1 MNYINMI
8 LNRAL
13 IFCFFA
19 FIFWSCQT
27 DMELEIEL
35 PEPKK
40 KLVLNST
47 FTSFTPPYVKPLQV
61 RLWNSWP
68 VLDTSQAKQI
78 TDAKILWYENDQLLD
93 SLYFDDTLNAYTLR
107 EFYFPVEGA
116 NYSIEILKDG
126 YKNISAQNFIP
137 PGVPIQD
144 YKLVS
149 FAGLN
154 NDNLA
159 YSSVS
164 ITFNDPEHTENYY
177 EIIVTDVSNEKN
189 KYRLWTN
196 EKIITE
202 EPWYPSVLSFD
213 SKLPQRLLFNDK
225 QINGTEKQIVFYFTP
240 EQVIDKGKLKI
251 RYSIIDI
258 YLRSV
263 TAEYYRYYTTLLQHK
278 YNQKGD
284 FFYGLSEPLNVFT
297 NVENGY
303 GIFAGFYN
311 DAVTIEIDT
320 LTIR

>member
-1 MNYINMI
+1 MI

-19 FIFWSCQT
+19 FISWSCQT

-78 TDAKILWYENDQLLD
+78 TDAKIFWYENDQLLD
-93 SLYFDDTLNAYTLR
+93 SLYFDDILNAYTLK

-126 YKNISAQNFIP
+126 YKNISAQNSIP

-196 EKIITE
+196 EKLIAE

-311 DAVTIEIDT
+311 NAVTIEIDT